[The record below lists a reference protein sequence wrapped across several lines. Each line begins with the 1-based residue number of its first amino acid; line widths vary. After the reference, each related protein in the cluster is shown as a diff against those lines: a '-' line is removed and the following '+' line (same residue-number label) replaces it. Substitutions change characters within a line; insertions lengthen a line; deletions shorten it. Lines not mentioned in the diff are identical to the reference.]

1 VFVFIL
7 ALAGVVLVFLVSI
20 SYSSKLLTRQLTMI
34 MNEMSSDGSSILETY
49 HEVPVTSD
57 DEFGTLSEKL
67 NELIAKIRKNHEEIV
82 RAERT
87 GRKLELMVL
96 QDRINPHLLYN
107 TLSAIKYTYRDEHL
121 SQIIDTMVRY
131 YRLVLSRGSAEII
144 LKDELA
150 MIEQYLLLH
159 RFAYDAGFDFRIE
172 IESGIGECLVLK
184 MVVQPFVENALLHG
198 ISDMLD
204 EGIVRVAARSAGDC
218 IEIVVSDN
226 GCGMPEQRAAE
237 VMSGDYTRI
246 SGGYGVYNVHERLQ
260 MYYGEEYGI
269 RLESAVDAG
278 TSVVVRIPRRLP
290 PVAAPVEDV
299 AHETPIWDS

>member
-1 VFVFIL
+1 
-7 ALAGVVLVFLVSI
+7 
-20 SYSSKLLTRQLTMI
+20 
-34 MNEMSSDGSSILETY
+34 
-49 HEVPVTSD
+49 
-57 DEFGTLSEKL
+57 
-67 NELIAKIRKNHEEIV
+67 
-82 RAERT
+82 
-87 GRKLELMVL
+87 MVL

-159 RFAYDAGFDFRIE
+159 RFAYDAGFDFR
-172 IESGIGECLVLK
+172 
-184 MVVQPFVENALLHG
+184 
-198 ISDMLD
+198 
-204 EGIVRVAARSAGDC
+204 